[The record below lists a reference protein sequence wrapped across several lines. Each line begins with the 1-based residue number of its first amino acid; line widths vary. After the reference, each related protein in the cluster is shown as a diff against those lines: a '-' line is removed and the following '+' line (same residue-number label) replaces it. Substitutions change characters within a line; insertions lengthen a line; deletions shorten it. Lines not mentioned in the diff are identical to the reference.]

1 MKYSRTKNLYEQPAS
16 SNYQYEEVGEG
27 FARHEYE
34 NNFEDGQGE
43 QFEQQFEYNQ
53 YGQN

>member
-16 SNYQYEEVGEG
+16 SNYQYEEVGQG
-27 FARHEYE
+27 FGGHEYEE
-34 NNFEDGQGE
+34 NNFEHNQGE
-43 QFEQQFEYNQ
+43 QFEYNQ